1 MSKTRQQM
9 RTRLRILLNDPDG
22 DKWDNDV
29 LNELLLQQVDDYRQQ
44 YLEINPDAFQ
54 AAGGIAYTVGSN
66 LLAIDNASQANM
78 PDDAIKYIWAIRDV
92 TQDVANQL
100 KGFML
105 KRCSSWQEIAGILDQ
120 APTAAFATHWF
131 YLSTTSFSAGGVD
144 TMKPH
149 ILIAPQPST
158 ARTYVCY
165 MSAFEDTQGA
175 KIFGA
180 EASTTALP
188 TFAERCV
195 LLNSALDARMME
207 QNPNTT
213 LLEKQLTKAERDFK
227 IRSKRSVDPVDEM
240 DFDDSILY

>member
-9 RTRLRILLNDPDG
+9 RTRLRILLNDPDA

-29 LNELLLQQVDDYRQQ
+29 LNELLLQHVDDYRQK

-54 AAGGIAYTVGSN
+54 AAGMISYTVGSN
-66 LLAIDNASQANM
+66 LLALDNASQANM
-78 PDDAIKYIWAIRDV
+78 PDDAIKYIWGIRDI
-92 TQDVANQL
+92 TQDPSD
-100 KGFML
+100 GFQGFLL
-105 KRCSSWQEIAGILDQ
+105 KRCSSWQEIAGIMDQ
-120 APTAAFATHWF
+120 APSAAFATHWF
-131 YLSTTSFSAGGVD
+131 YLSTTTFAVSGAD
-144 TMKPH
+144 TTKPH
-149 ILIAPQPST
+149 ILLAPRPNT
-158 ARTYVCY
+158 PRTYACF
-165 MSAFEDTQGA
+165 MSAFEDTQGV